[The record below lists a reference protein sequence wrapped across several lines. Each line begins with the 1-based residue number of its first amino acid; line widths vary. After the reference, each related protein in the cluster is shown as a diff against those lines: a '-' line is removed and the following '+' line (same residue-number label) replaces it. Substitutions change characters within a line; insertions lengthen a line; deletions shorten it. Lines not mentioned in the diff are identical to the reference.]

1 MPLFTIL
8 SLFPEAIESYLTV
21 GVLGLAVKRE
31 LIQVQ
36 VVDFRDFSRDR
47 HRTVDHRPFGG
58 GPGMVL
64 RPEPVVEA
72 VEWVEERHGPHRR
85 VVLDPAGTP
94 FVQSHAKAMATAE
107 RTLLLAGRYEGF
119 DERLLQLL
127 DFEPFSIGDFVL
139 AGGELPA
146 LCLLEAAARLVPGV
160 LGDER
165 SAELDSFSDAKTLDH
180 PHFPRPR
187 VFRGLS
193 VPSVLLTGDHSAID
207 AWRQKEANKRTK
219 ERRPDLDD
227 PKGA

>member
-72 VEWVEERHGPHRR
+72 VEWVEERYGPHRR

-180 PHFPRPR
+180 PHFTRPR

-193 VPSVLLTGDHSAID
+193 VPSVLLTGDHAAID